1 MYHAASE
8 LYNVLIEIYFD
19 KYYGFSDATKKKKDT
34 QYNPFNLMLDGY
46 DYTNW
51 LEKEEPS
58 ATKLKI
64 EKEEEPVDI
73 VAIPLLGDNKKG
85 KRRNINGNLNSKQTI
100 TRLPLLAALIKSGNI
115 S

>member
-1 MYHAASE
+1 
-8 LYNVLIEIYFD
+8 
-19 KYYGFSDATKKKKDT
+19 
-34 QYNPFNLMLDGY
+34 MLDGY

-115 S
+115 SWNLKNQIRQILYFLYRHNKITKKLYKNF

>member
-1 MYHAASE
+1 
-8 LYNVLIEIYFD
+8 
-19 KYYGFSDATKKKKDT
+19 
-34 QYNPFNLMLDGY
+34 MLDGY

-100 TRLPLLAALIKSGNI
+100 TRLPIFSSTNKKWKYFIESKKSNQTNTIFFI
-115 S
+115 SA

>member
-1 MYHAASE
+1 
-8 LYNVLIEIYFD
+8 
-19 KYYGFSDATKKKKDT
+19 
-34 QYNPFNLMLDGY
+34 MLDGY

-85 KRRNINGNLNSKQTI
+85 KRRNIKGNLNSKQTI

>member
-1 MYHAASE
+1 
-8 LYNVLIEIYFD
+8 
-19 KYYGFSDATKKKKDT
+19 
-34 QYNPFNLMLDGY
+34 MLDGY

-115 S
+115 SQNLKNQIRQILYFLYRHNKITKKLYKNF